1 MHAVSETPD
10 VAGVVLGWRRWQ
22 LEGRDDGGP
31 IRLASPLAP
40 LHESPSWP
48 AGHPK
53 AATCPTPHMHRDAG
67 ADPAP
72 VVDCTCGLYA
82 ATEVGHA
89 CAAAPGEV
97 LGCVALWGTVIE
109 GERGYR
115 AARGYPQVLYA
126 EPSVSRDERAE
137 LAARYQVPVYPIAML
152 DLLPPARRRLRR
164 LGQAVEADIADHP
177 RIPAAA
183 GTGHDPRGSGRA
195 EPSRDGTA
203 AQALAAGLWRATLTS
218 VARATV
224 IALLAVCAA
233 PLLWAA
239 AARAVG
245 PGLGELADWPTAETL
260 AAVVYLGMVYG
271 LGWSGLSLLWHFVD
285 WRSRVGPW
293 AAWIRHVTVTVVT
306 VVAATVVAHPLTGL
320 VWPASGAVAVT
331 VAVAWL
337 LLCWMLSA
345 GFAAV
350 LALIRVACRRRG
362 DYLDALPLA
371 AVLMIVVGVEVVFH
385 SVWQTTGHLPGPWLG
400 LLVSVPVLV
409 LLLGAAAGLR
419 HRLGMGPTPR

>member
-1 MHAVSETPD
+1 MH
-10 VAGVVLGWRRWQ
+10 
-22 LEGRDDGGP
+22 
-31 IRLASPLAP
+31 
-40 LHESPSWP
+40 H
-48 AGHPK
+48 
-53 AATCPTPHMHRDAG
+53 DAG
-67 ADPAP
+67 ADPPP

-115 AARGYPQVLYA
+115 AARGYPQVLYT

-152 DLLPPARRRLRR
+152 DLLSPGRRLRR

-177 RIPAAA
+177 TVPTVA
-183 GTGHDPRGSGRA
+183 GAGHDPRGSGQDG
-195 EPSRDGTA
+195 PSRDGTA

-239 AARAVG
+239 AARAVL
-245 PGLGELADWPTAETL
+245 PGLGELAGWPTVETL
-260 AAVVYLGMVYG
+260 AAVVYLGLVYVG
-271 LGWSGLSLLWHFVD
+271 GWSGFSLLCHFVV

-293 AAWIRHVTVTVVT
+293 AAWIRHVTVAVVT
-306 VVAATVVAHPLTGL
+306 AVAVTMVAHPLTGL
-320 VWPASGAVAVT
+320 VWPASVAVAAT
-331 VAVAWL
+331 AAVAWL
-337 LLCWMLSA
+337 LLGWMLSA
-345 GFAAV
+345 GFVAV
-350 LALIRVACRRRG
+350 LALSRVACRRRG
-362 DYLDALPLA
+362 DYLDALPLC
-371 AVLMIVVGVEVVFH
+371 AVLLVVVGVEVVLH
-385 SVWQTTGHLPGPWLG
+385 GVWQTGGHLPGPWLG

-419 HRLGMGPTPR
+419 HRLGVGPRPR

>member
-1 MHAVSETPD
+1 
-10 VAGVVLGWRRWQ
+10 
-22 LEGRDDGGP
+22 
-31 IRLASPLAP
+31 
-40 LHESPSWP
+40 
-48 AGHPK
+48 
-53 AATCPTPHMHRDAG
+53 MHRDAG
-67 ADPAP
+67 ADPPP

-115 AARGYPQVLYA
+115 AARGYPQVLYT

-152 DLLPPARRRLRR
+152 DLLSPGRRLRR

-177 RIPAAA
+177 TVPTVA
-183 GTGHDPRGSGRA
+183 GAGHDPRGSGRDG
-195 EPSRDGTA
+195 PSRDGTA

-239 AARAVG
+239 AARAVL
-245 PGLGELADWPTAETL
+245 PGLGELAGWPTVETL
-260 AAVVYLGMVYG
+260 AAVVYLGLVYVG
-271 LGWSGLSLLWHFVD
+271 GWSGFSLLCHFVV

-293 AAWIRHVTVTVVT
+293 AAWIRHVTVAVVT
-306 VVAATVVAHPLTGL
+306 AVAVTVVAHPLTGL
-320 VWPASGAVAVT
+320 VWPASVAVAAT
-331 VAVAWL
+331 AAVAWL
-337 LLCWMLSA
+337 LLGWMLSA
-345 GFAAV
+345 GFVAV
-350 LALIRVACRRRG
+350 LALSRVACRRRG
-362 DYLDALPLA
+362 DYLDALPLC
-371 AVLMIVVGVEVVFH
+371 AVLLVVVGVEVVLH
-385 SVWQTTGHLPGPWLG
+385 GVWQTVGHLPGPWLG

-419 HRLGMGPTPR
+419 HRLGVGPRPR